1 MMRDYVKKNFSYEE
15 MGRDVF
21 VLRSDDVLMKE
32 DLKERSAEV
41 DYGLIMMLFDNLELE
56 GASNIF
62 STYDDAVIY

>member
-1 MMRDYVKKNFSYEE
+1 MIRDHVKRNFAYEE

-56 GASNIF
+56 AASNIF
-62 STYDDAVIY
+62 SSYDDGML